1 MAMRVTVS
9 ACMSNTS
16 SLPALSPDLF
26 ELLATLTQAE
36 LLELLALLELF
47 ALLTTPD
54 LLAVGDEQLASAPVV
69 IMTSAPIVPAKVLRM
84 MKCRSLLMMP
94 LSCDKVLH
102 CHTYRV

>member
-1 MAMRVTVS
+1 MRVTVS

-36 LLELLALLELF
+36 LLELLALL
-47 ALLTTPD
+47 TTPD

-69 IMTSAPIVPAKVLRM
+69 IMTSAPIVPAKVLRV